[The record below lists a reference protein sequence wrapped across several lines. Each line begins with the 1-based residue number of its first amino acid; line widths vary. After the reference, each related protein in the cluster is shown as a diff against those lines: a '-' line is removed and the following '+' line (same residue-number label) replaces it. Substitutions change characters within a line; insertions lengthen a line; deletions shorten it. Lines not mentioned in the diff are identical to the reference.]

1 MYDARRHWHIAQD
14 TNTDPLT
21 GDGIYRGQYLWM
33 LGYPDQARAASDEK
47 DEHARRRNH
56 PFDLAFALTLGAQV
70 FDYLHE
76 PDALLSRT
84 EEAEQVCRE
93 HGVTLLGEIMAEIS
107 RGIVSLRA
115 GRAADSVVQLD
126 KAIGRLEATGHRIW
140 IRYLKGLRGEAL
152 ALTGDLEGASAL
164 VNESILATENG
175 EERAHY
181 AELLRLK
188 GWLLAQQGR
197 PEEAEAALR
206 ASIEVARA
214 QQAKS
219 WELRS
224 TTTLARLMADRQE
237 RAAARQMLEDI
248 YGWFTEGFDT
258 KDLREAKTL
267 LDSLQ
272 A

>member
-1 MYDARRHWHIAQD
+1 
-14 TNTDPLT
+14 
-21 GDGIYRGQYLWM
+21 M

-70 FDYLHE
+70 FDHLHE
-76 PDALLSRT
+76 PDELLSRT

-93 HGVTLLGEIMAEIS
+93 HGVVLLGEIMAEIS

-126 KAIGRLEATGHRIW
+126 KATGRLEATGHRIW
-140 IRYLKGLRGEAL
+140 IRYLRGLQGEAL

-164 VNESILATENG
+164 IDESVIATENG

-188 GWLLAQQGR
+188 GWLHMQRGQ

-206 ASIEVARA
+206 ASIEVARG

-219 WELRS
+219 WELRT
-224 TTTLARLMADRQE
+224 TTTLARLLAERQE
-237 RAAARQMLEDI
+237 RASARQMLGEI
-248 YGWFTEGFDT
+248 YGWFTEGFGT
-258 KDLREAKTL
+258 KDLKEAKAL
-267 LDSLQ
+267 LDTLE